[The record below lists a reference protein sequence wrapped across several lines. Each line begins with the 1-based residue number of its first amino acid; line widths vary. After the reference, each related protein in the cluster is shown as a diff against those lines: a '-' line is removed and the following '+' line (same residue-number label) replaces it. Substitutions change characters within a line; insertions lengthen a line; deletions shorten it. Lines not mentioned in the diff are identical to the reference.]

1 MYHYCQDN
9 DENILSYLSPFLSV
23 AVIEPRIRNV
33 DEKNFQILND
43 SSFEKLKKFNFSKKS
58 PRVNSIYHNV
68 ILYKKR
74 ITSEI
79 IFN

>member
-23 AVIEPRIRNV
+23 AIIEPRIRNV

-43 SSFEKLKKFNFSKKS
+43 TFSKKS

-74 ITSEI
+74 ISSEI